1 MLGSAR
7 NQIQKL
13 RQYKEERCLDFL
25 LYPGLLVLRALC
37 FPSSAL
43 LELFQGVPYFL
54 MEENDTFSSMPHCA
68 LSAGQPG
75 VKAR

>member
-13 RQYKEERCLDFL
+13 RQYKEARCLDFL
-25 LYPGLLVLRALC
+25 LYPGLVLRALC